1 MRGSIGQVPDVIPL
15 GVMPYVVGA
24 VVALAALIGAHEVGH
39 ARGLNVGR
47 AELAAYQAQAEAE
60 SEKLRA
66 KAAEVRERVVIQYR
80 DRIKEIRVPQEVV
93 REIEIIRQSGCV
105 LPPEFRVLHDGA
117 TGADGQAS
125 GGTDAEASP
134 VDCATAIE
142 VIRENYRRARENAAQ
157 LEALQEWAAS
167 VSQ

>member
-1 MRGSIGQVPDVIPL
+1 
-15 GVMPYVVGA
+15 MPTGILAYVVGA
-24 VVALAALIGAHEVGH
+24 IVALAALIGAHEVGH
-39 ARGLNVGR
+39 ARGLKVGR

-66 KAAEVRERVVIQYR
+66 RAAKVETKVVIQYR
-80 DRIKEIRVPQEVV
+80 DRVQKIRVPETVEVV
-93 REIEIIRQSGCV
+93 REIEVIRQSGCV
-105 LPPEFRVLHDGA
+105 LPPEFRLLHDGA
-117 TGADGQAS
+117 TGSSSEAT
-125 GGTDAEASP
+125 GGANDSAAP

-157 LEALQEWAAS
+157 LEALQEWAES